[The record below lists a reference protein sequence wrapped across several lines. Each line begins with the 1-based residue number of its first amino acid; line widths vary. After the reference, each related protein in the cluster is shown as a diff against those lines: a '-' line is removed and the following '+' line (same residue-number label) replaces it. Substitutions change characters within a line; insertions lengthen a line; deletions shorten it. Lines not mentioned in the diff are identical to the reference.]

1 MRGNSGKSGREKSVI
16 FNHKCVCV
24 RQKERKKELIY
35 LFLKLK
41 MPFDVFQAVTQ

>member
-1 MRGNSGKSGREKSVI
+1 MCLCE
-16 FNHKCVCV
+16 
-24 RQKERKKELIY
+24 KERKKELIY